1 MPKVLV
7 LFAHPALEKSRVH
20 KRLLRQVK
28 NMQDVRIHDLY
39 ELYPDFDI
47 DVKKEQKL
55 LMEHDVIA
63 WQHPFYWYSSPA
75 LIKQWMDLVLEHNW
89 AYGPEGN
96 FLSGKKIFN
105 IISTGGS
112 APAYSAQ
119 GYNRYSIRELLA
131 PFEQTARL
139 CKMEYLPPFV
149 IHGTHKLNKENIEA
163 YADQYQQ
170 LLVNLATGRLNEEEL
185 QNVSQLNELISFS
198 ELLQN

>member
-20 KRLLRQVK
+20 KRLLRRLK
-28 NMQDVRIHDLY
+28 NLQDVRVRDLY

-47 DVKKEQKL
+47 DIKKEQQL
-55 LMEHDVIA
+55 LLEHDVIA

-96 FLSGKKIFN
+96 YLKGKKIFN

-112 APAYSAQ
+112 EAAYTAE
-119 GYNRYSIRELLA
+119 GHNRYSIRELLT

-149 IHGTHKLNKENIEA
+149 IHGTHKLNKENIEI

-170 LLVNLATGRLNEEEL
+170 LMVNIIAGKLNEDEI
-185 QNVSQLNELISFS
+185 QNVAHLNQLISFS
-198 ELLQN
+198 EFIQN